1 MTVDYAEP
9 PAEHWDKRQ
18 PPEPLHTYT
27 PGGDFMFNIPENTP
41 AVWGKGMDVGWAVGE
56 ALMVCGPPGVG
67 KTTLT
72 GQLVSASLTGGNVLD
87 LPVTQCERILYLAMD
102 RPQQIARSL
111 RRHFH
116 PNQHAEVNE
125 RLVIWKGPPPAD
137 MAKNPDLLRD
147 MCLEAKA
154 DRVVV
159 DSLKDAAIGLSEDAV
174 GAGYNNARQKAL
186 AAGIDV
192 LELHHQVKRGADG
205 GAPNTLSDVYGSTW
219 LTGGAGSV
227 ILLSGKPGDTIV
239 EFRHLKQP
247 ADTIGPYKVIHD
259 HPAGLSTV
267 WNAADPLAM
276 IQASRG
282 QGITARDYAAA
293 LFEKDK
299 PTANEIEKARRK
311 LNALNRSGVIGSIET
326 PATNGGNP
334 GKVYHL
340 PVQGLATAA

>member
-1 MTVDYAEP
+1 MTAPDDTA
-9 PAEHWDKRQ
+9 A
-18 PPEPLHTYT
+18 LHSFTR
-27 PGGDFMFNIPENTP
+27 GGDFMFDIPDHTP
-41 AVWGKGMDVGWAVGE
+41 AWWGAGQDVLGAEGE
-56 ALMVCGPPGVG
+56 ALMICGPSGVG

-72 GQLVSASLTGGNVLD
+72 GQLVAGSIFGGTVLG
-87 LPVTQCERILYLAMD
+87 LPVTPCERVLYLAMD

-111 RRHFH
+111 RRHFTRG
-116 PNQHAEVNE
+116 QKDEVNA
-125 RLVIWKGPPPAD
+125 RLTIWKGPPPAD
-137 MAKNPDLLRD
+137 IARNPDLLRD
-147 MCLEAKA
+147 LALEAKSN
-154 DRVVV
+154 RIFV

-186 AAGIDV
+186 AAGVEVI
-192 LELHHQVKRGADG
+192 ELHHQVKRGADG

-239 EFRHLKQP
+239 DFRHLKQP
-247 ADTIGPYKVIHD
+247 ADTVGPFKVMHD
-259 HPAGLSTV
+259 HAAGISSV

-282 QGITARDYAAA
+282 QGITVRDYAAA
-293 LFEKDK
+293 LFEKEK

-311 LNALNRSGVIGSIET
+311 LNALDKSGVIGSVEA

-334 GKVYHL
+334 SKVYHL
-340 PVQGLATAA
+340 PAPLTAAA